1 MFFLTYLT
9 YLVLTSPKV
18 LIKLQHYGIKNSTRK
33 WIKDFL
39 SARSQRVVL
48 DGQSSNDAPVTSGV
62 LQGTFIGPL
71 LFWLSFRN
79 RDRCRTKT
87 GTNHNPDPN
96 RYRIHCPD
104 PIARIHEALSDPNA
118 KTQDLLS

>member
-71 LFWLSFRN
+71 LF
-79 RDRCRTKT
+79 CC
-87 GTNHNPDPN
+87 G
-96 RYRIHCPD
+96 
-104 PIARIHEALSDPNA
+104 
-118 KTQDLLS
+118 